1 MGGLA
6 SIVADLNWQGVQNI
20 FCIRSKIQAK
30 WIYAERLSL
39 QFACKQ
45 KAKE

>member
-6 SIVADLNWQGVQNI
+6 SIIANLNWQGVQNI
-20 FCIRSKIQAK
+20 FCICAKIQAK
-30 WIYAERLSL
+30 WIYTEGLCL
-39 QFACKQ
+39 KFACKQ